1 MKKEEDKISI
11 KDFSALVEMVKDKP
25 EQAMVESL
33 VARTMAKAIYST
45 KNIGHYGLGFEDYT
59 HFTSPIRRYPDL
71 IVHRLLQT
79 YLTGKHIEKESWKW
93 YEKASLHSSER
104 EKQASEA
111 ERTSI
116 KTKQVEYMSSYIGQ
130 DRDGIITGVT
140 AYGFFVADLIS
151 GSEGFVHVSNLPKEE
166 YEFDEKKY
174 TLFSPKRK
182 FRLGDKIKVRV
193 LKADPI
199 SRTVDYGFFI

>member
-1 MKKEEDKISI
+1 
-11 KDFSALVEMVKDKP
+11 
-25 EQAMVESL
+25 
-33 VARTMAKAIYST
+33 
-45 KNIGHYGLGFEDYT
+45 
-59 HFTSPIRRYPDL
+59 
-71 IVHRLLQT
+71 
-79 YLTGKHIEKESWKW
+79 
-93 YEKASLHSSER
+93 
-104 EKQASEA
+104 
-111 ERTSI
+111 
-116 KTKQVEYMSSYIGQ
+116 MSSYIGQ

-174 TLFSPKRK
+174 TLSSPKRK